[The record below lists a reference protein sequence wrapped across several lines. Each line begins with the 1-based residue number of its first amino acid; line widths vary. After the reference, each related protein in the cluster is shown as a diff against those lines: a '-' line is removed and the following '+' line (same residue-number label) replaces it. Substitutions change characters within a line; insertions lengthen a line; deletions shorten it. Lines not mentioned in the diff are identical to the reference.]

1 GARGR
6 LARFSEPRRGPERS
20 GSQEVRMPPVPA
32 SRGGAAALGRP
43 LVGALFV
50 SSALLSLVS
59 WYTTQQGM
67 ALYLSPW
74 FAFLAS
80 LGVQSALVLVAWL
93 VGVSEGRRGLLIAV
107 YVVTAAV
114 SIAFS
119 YVSLHTWF
127 ASRERP
133 AAVQRGLH
141 PRAPGGARHA

>member
-1 GARGR
+1 
-6 LARFSEPRRGPERS
+6 
-20 GSQEVRMPPVPA
+20 M
-32 SRGGAAALGRP
+32 
-43 LVGALFV
+43 

-67 ALYLSPW
+67 ALYLAPW

-107 YVVTAAV
+107 YVVTALV

-133 AAVQRGLH
+133 AEVQRRLFDALQAVASRGEAQL
-141 PRAPGGARHA
+141 ASAIAEGETHALALEEMTAAEKQHGFIS